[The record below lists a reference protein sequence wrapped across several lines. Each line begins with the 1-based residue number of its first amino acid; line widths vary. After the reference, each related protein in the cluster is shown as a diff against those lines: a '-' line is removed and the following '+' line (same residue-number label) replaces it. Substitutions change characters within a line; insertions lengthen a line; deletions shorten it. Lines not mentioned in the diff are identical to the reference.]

1 MAKLFLLF
9 TIVPTIELW
18 LLFNVGA
25 VIGFWETILLVIV
38 TGLIGAS
45 MAKREGI
52 SVLREIQEAPSKGIP
67 IGDKIGEGL
76 LVLVGGVLLI
86 TPGIL
91 TDAFGFSLIIPFT
104 RRLILPLAKRSFT
117 RNTSSQTTFRS
128 NFDFSSAEYS
138 GQNSSST
145 ETHSSEEDTVQ
156 EKMSKHRK
164 GFKHPTF

>member
-1 MAKLFLLF
+1 MTKLFLLF
-9 TIVPTIELW
+9 TIVPTVELW
-18 LLFNVGA
+18 LLFQVGSL
-25 VIGFWETILLVIV
+25 IGFWETILLVII

-52 SVLREIQEAPSKGIP
+52 SVLQEIKEAPSKGIP

-91 TDAFGFSLIIPFT
+91 TDFFGFSLIFPLT
-104 RRLILPLAKRSFT
+104 RRLILPLAKQSF
-117 RNTSSQTTFRS
+117 SSHNSTI
-128 NFDFSSAEYS
+128 NFGSDVHFSSAHTQHTPDS
-138 GQNSSST
+138 
-145 ETHSSEEDTVQ
+145 HLSEEERTQ
-156 EKMSKHRK
+156 EKVASHHQK

>member
-1 MAKLFLLF
+1 
-9 TIVPTIELW
+9 
-18 LLFNVGA
+18 
-25 VIGFWETILLVIV
+25 
-38 TGLIGAS
+38 

-91 TDAFGFSLIIPFT
+91 TDAFGFSLIVPFT
-104 RRLILPLAKRSFT
+104 RRLILPFAKRSFT
-117 RNTSSQTTFRS
+117 RNTSSRTHFTS

-138 GQNSSST
+138 RQDDPSI
-145 ETHSSEEDTVQ
+145 ETPISEEDNVQ